1 MDTFASIEREI
12 FIEADP
18 EVVFAVIS
26 QPEHVKEWFP
36 DDAEY
41 AVVPGGTG
49 QLTFR
54 DGDTGDT
61 VAVEPLTVVAVDYP
75 TKFAFTWAE
84 GLLVTFTLERVS
96 GGTLLK
102 FAETGFRELG
112 WDDAKVADRYRDH
125 LGGWNQILPRLAPYA
140 AGVGATS

>member
-1 MDTFASIEREI
+1 MDTYAAIEREI

-18 EVVFAVIS
+18 EVVFDVIS

-41 AVVPGGTG
+41 PVEPGGTG

-54 DGDTGDT
+54 NDAGDTIAVDT
-61 VAVEPLTVVAVDYP
+61 LTIVAVEYP

-112 WDDAKVADRYRDH
+112 WDDAKVADRYHDH
-125 LGGWNQILPRLAPYA
+125 VRGWGEILPRLAPYA
-140 AGVGATS
+140 VGVGAAS

>member
-1 MDTFASIEREI
+1 MDRFTSIEREL

-26 QPEHVKEWFP
+26 QPDHVKEWFP

-41 AVVPGGTG
+41 PVEPGGTG
-49 QLTFR
+49 HLTFR
-54 DGDTGDT
+54 NDTGDT
-61 VAVEPLTVVAVDYP
+61 VAVEALTIVAVEYP

-96 GGTLLK
+96 GGTLLR

-112 WDDAKVADRYRDH
+112 WDDAKVADRYHDH

-140 AGVGATS
+140 AGVGAAS